1 MAESAASYGSQRTTE
16 AGGGLG
22 LVQRCP
28 KVIGLTPTY
37 GKCGIIP
44 AQMSYVESKGEI
56 NILEYR
62 APGSDCRN
70 EN

>member
-1 MAESAASYGSQRTTE
+1 MLIRHLSHGEDSR
-16 AGGGLG
+16 LN
-22 LVQRCP
+22 RCP
-28 KVIGLTPTY
+28 GSVDHYNIAKVIGLTPTY

-62 APGSDCRN
+62 ASGSDCRN

>member
-1 MAESAASYGSQRTTE
+1 M
-16 AGGGLG
+16 
-22 LVQRCP
+22 
-28 KVIGLTPTY
+28 GLTPTY

-62 APGSDCRN
+62 ASGSGCRN